1 MKLHELLDDPSAR
14 IEAIAAWLDGVSHA
28 ERVEATRALDRARQR
43 KLYTRASLAAP
54 ITFEHFVPSA
64 RPSRTEVRHI
74 GRNTLPVPRK
84 YGVFEKRFCR
94 PEDGSKRLFGYNE
107 SAVKDWAGPGYFVAK
122 FTQGDPVWQSRG
134 DIVIDYFE
142 VPDGPVAETWPK
154 VVPNGQGL
162 QRFIYG
168 GTRDFMRKVSAHVS
182 IGAAYKGERSLDH
195 YFTLVRDDG

>member
-14 IEAIAAWLDGVSHA
+14 IKAIAAWLDGVSHA

-54 ITFEHFVPSA
+54 ITFEHFVPA
-64 RPSRTEVRHI
+64 ERAARTEVRHI
-74 GRNTLPVPRK
+74 GRNTLPVPRR

-94 PEDGSKRLFGYNE
+94 PEDASNRLFGYNE

-122 FTQGDPVWQSRG
+122 LTQGDPVWQSRG

-182 IGAAYKGERSLDH
+182 IGAAYKGERALDH

>member
-14 IEAIAAWLDGVSHA
+14 IEAIADWLDGVSHT

-54 ITFEHFVPSA
+54 ITFEHFVPAA
-64 RPSRTEVRHI
+64 RASRTEVRHI

-94 PEDGSKRLFGYNE
+94 PEDGSPRLFGYNE
-107 SAVKDWAGPGYFVAK
+107 SPVKDWAGPGYFVAK
-122 FTQGDPVWQSRG
+122 LTEGDPVWVSRG
-134 DIVIDYFE
+134 DIVVDYFE
-142 VPDGPVAETWPK
+142 VPDAPVAETWPK

-168 GTRDFMRKVSAHVS
+168 GTRDFMRRVSAHVS